1 MEKYELGRSVGL
13 AVGVAVGLVFA
24 LLVMRYMNKD
34 HKVKTEYDE
43 MQKAIRNIGYKYA
56 FYTVIIFEALLCLI
70 PASVKIPA
78 EPILIHFMPIFLG
91 IVVQCGYCI
100 WKGAYVGL
108 NTNMKRYLIFAVV
121 ISLINFLS
129 FFAAW
134 KNDALIVDGVL
145 QTPFVNLLCAVMFAV
160 LGVIG
165 LLRRSADRGEAE
177 E

>member
-1 MEKYELGRSVGL
+1 MEKYELGRSAGL
-13 AVGVAVGLVFA
+13 AVGVAVGLVLA

-56 FYTVIIFEALLCLI
+56 FYTVIIFEALLCLV
-70 PASVKIPA
+70 PASVRIPA
-78 EPILIHFMPIFLG
+78 EPIVIHFIPIFLG

-134 KNDALIVDGVL
+134 KNDALFVDGVL

-160 LGVIG
+160 LGAIG